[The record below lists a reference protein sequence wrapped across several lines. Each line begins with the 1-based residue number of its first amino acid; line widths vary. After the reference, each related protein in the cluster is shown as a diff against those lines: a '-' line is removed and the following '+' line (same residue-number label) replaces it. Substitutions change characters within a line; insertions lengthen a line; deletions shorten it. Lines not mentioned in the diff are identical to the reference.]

1 MKYQTEMMRAILQN
15 ETAQEIIDYVSQI
28 YGESY
33 VALWVYEVI
42 GTALNE
48 AIGLAN
54 ALRDEAGPGTS
65 DFLLDYWEDHYGLPR
80 DSTLTTEQ
88 RRAWLLQKI
97 QDRAPINPTKLAKAI
112 SDAVGGAPTSID
124 ENTAKNTF
132 EVTIQGPPTSIDRA
146 WSVLNRKKPAH
157 LLVNVNVKIPFIGA
171 ERFGGFFASI
181 VQMPVPELQDSIAFA
196 GTVRVGTGRGSPV
209 LGRVPIPERRENLRF
224 AGEVH
229 TGGHGGVTT
238 TTMPIPE
245 LRGE

>member
-15 ETAQEIIDYVSQI
+15 ETAQEIIDYVSRI

-33 VALWVYEVI
+33 VALWIYEAI
-42 GTALNE
+42 GTALSE
-48 AIGLAN
+48 AIKLAD

-80 DSTLTTEQ
+80 DSTLTTDQ
-88 RRAWLLQKI
+88 RRARLLQKI
-97 QDRAPINPTKLAKAI
+97 QDRAPINPAKLAKAI

-157 LLVNVNVKIPFIGA
+157 LLVNVNVQIPFIET
-171 ERFGGFFASI
+171 ERFGGCFASI
-181 VQMPVPELQDSIAFA
+181 VRMPVPAIQDKIAFTGMVRIGAEGMTPVLTKVPIPEIQDSIAFA
-196 GTVRVGTGRGSPV
+196 GRGAGR
-209 LGRVPIPERRENLRF
+209 RRRRHARAF
-224 AGEVH
+224 QDHYPGA
-229 TGGHGGVTT
+229 
-238 TTMPIPE
+238 
-245 LRGE
+245 